1 MDESKGH
8 ITEKNASTEEKIK
21 EAAKR
26 VFTRKGYAATRTRDI
41 AEESGYNLALINYY
55 FRSKERLFDIVMME
69 QLQVFVH
76 SVADMLDD
84 HNTSLRE
91 KIATLVAY
99 YIDMLKENAG
109 LPFFIMNEVN
119 QNPQKLLTQIR
130 MEKQDLYF
138 VKQWEEFVISRT
150 EMPVNPIHIF
160 MNLLAMTVFPFVAR
174 PMMSIK
180 IGLSQEQFDALMDE
194 RKKLI
199 PMWVGK
205 MMELGI
211 GE

>member
-1 MDESKGH
+1 MADKKEH
-8 ITEKNASTEEKIK
+8 ITNEKNASTEEKIK

-26 VFTRKGYAATRTRDI
+26 VFTSKGYAATRTRDI

-55 FRSKERLFDIVMME
+55 FRSKEKLFDIVMME

-76 SVADMLDD
+76 SVSGMLDD
-84 HNTSLRE
+84 HNTTLQQ
-91 KIATLVAY
+91 KITTLVEY

-119 QNPQKLLTQIR
+119 QNPQKLLTKIR

-138 VKQWEEFVISRT
+138 IKQWEEMAAGNNKMT
-150 EMPVNPIHIF
+150 VNPIHVF

-180 IGLSQEQFDALMDE
+180 IGLTQEQFNMLMDE
-194 RKKLI
+194 RKQLI
-199 PMWVGK
+199 PMWIAG
-205 MMELGI
+205 MMK
-211 GE
+211 